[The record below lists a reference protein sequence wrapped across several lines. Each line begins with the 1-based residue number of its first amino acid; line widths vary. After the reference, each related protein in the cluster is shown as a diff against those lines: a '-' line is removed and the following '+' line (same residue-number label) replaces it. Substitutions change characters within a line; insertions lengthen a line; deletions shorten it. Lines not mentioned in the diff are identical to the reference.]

1 MAMHQDAIKEHI
13 QLWLSRTVE
22 NGAVR
27 ESFESSI
34 AMGCDVGNI
43 RPENQDRV
51 VCVQVQVTACDA
63 FVMGILCDGMGGM
76 ASGANCA
83 SLSIASFISSCVNNL
98 DLPVAER
105 LLGAAEEANTDVYSM
120 YNSNGGATLSAFL
133 YDTAGQFEAINVGDS
148 RIYANFAHGIKQYS
162 IDDTFA
168 GQNAD
173 AAGVHLSKGLLQYI
187 GVGPDLKTQLVKLP
201 KFRNIKRLI
210 LTSDG
215 AHYIEA
221 NTFKQIL
228 NQKLSASELCNRLIQ
243 VSKWCGG
250 YDNTSILIANDLLK
264 VFSQP
269 EKTSLP
275 PGTVKLWDSFGE
287 IQLIG
292 AIAPANLG

>member
-1 MAMHQDAIKEHI
+1 MQQDVIKEHI

-27 ESFESSI
+27 GLFESSI
-34 AMGCDVGNI
+34 AMGCDIGNI

-51 VCVQVQVTACDA
+51 VCVQVQVTASSS
-63 FVMGILCDGMGGM
+63 FIIGILCDGMGGM

-83 SLSIASFISSCVNNL
+83 SLSIASFITSCVNNL
-98 DLPVAER
+98 ELPVAER
-105 LLGAAEEANTDVYSM
+105 LIKAVEEANADVYSI

-133 YDTAGQFEAINVGDS
+133 YDSDGQFEAVNVGDS

-173 AAGVHLSKGLLQYI
+173 AAGVQLSKGLLQYV
-187 GVGPDLKTQLVKLP
+187 GVGPDLKAQIVKLP
-201 KFRNIKRLI
+201 KFRNIKRFI

-228 NQKLSASELCNRLIQ
+228 NQKLSASELCSRLIQ

-250 YDNTSILIANDLLK
+250 YDNTSIFIANDLLNI
-264 VFSQP
+264 FAEP
-269 EKTSLP
+269 EKSSLP
-275 PGTVKLWDSFGE
+275 VGTVKLWDSYGE
-287 IQLIG
+287 IQFVG
-292 AIAPANLG
+292 AIVPAGNG